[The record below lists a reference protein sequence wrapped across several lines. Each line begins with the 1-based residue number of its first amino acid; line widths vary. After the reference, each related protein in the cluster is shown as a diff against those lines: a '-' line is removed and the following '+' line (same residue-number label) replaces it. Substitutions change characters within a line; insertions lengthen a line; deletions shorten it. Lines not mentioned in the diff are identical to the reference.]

1 MSKAL
6 DTVKIVELTLVIAI
20 ETDGQD
26 VSVCAMDYL
35 TAHNDA
41 AIIGWSEQTLTVAP
55 KETEITNDND

>member
-20 ETDGQD
+20 ETHGQD

-35 TAHNDA
+35 TAHYDA
-41 AIIGWSEQTLTVAP
+41 TIIGWSEQPLTVAP
-55 KETEITNDND
+55 KETETTNDND